1 VIFPGKEE
9 LGVHLTE
16 DRPIGEEAR
25 RSLETRVAALT
36 VPEKVEL
43 ASKGNREVRK
53 ILSRDA
59 SSMVARALISSPKLS
74 EEDIATFAA
83 SSQTH
88 EEILRAIADNR
99 QWTANRQIV
108 AAIVQNPKT
117 PPASAIRFLR
127 VFHTNELRIL
137 GHNRSVGLAVRQEV
151 KRLLA
156 QRTQSSGR

>member
-1 VIFPGKEE
+1 VTFPGTENP
-9 LGVHLTE
+9 GVHLTE
-16 DRPIGEEAR
+16 DHPIGEEAR
-25 RSLETRVAALT
+25 RSLEARVGAMT

-59 SSMVARALISSPKLS
+59 SSMVARALIGSPKLS
-74 EEDIATFAA
+74 EEDIANFAA

-88 EEILRAIADNR
+88 EEILRSIADNR

-117 PPASAIRFLR
+117 PPPSAIRFVR
-127 VFHTNELRIL
+127 TFQTNELRIL
-137 GHNRSVGLAVRQEV
+137 MHNRGIGLAVRQEA

-156 QRTQSSGR
+156 QRT